1 MASERVLDPVD
12 RVSEV
17 MFGLFMVL
25 TFTGALSVASAGKEE
40 VRTMLATAIGCN
52 TAWGLVDGVMYVL
65 RNLVTRGHR
74 RALVHEVRAAARSE
88 DAQALIAGE
97 IGPLAQAIDAAQIER
112 LRQWLVAQP
121 DSALPRVAVT
131 AQDLRGAVGIFL
143 LVFASTFPVVLPFV
157 FVADLKLAMRLSGA
171 IAIAMMF
178 GCGYSWGRY
187 AGLKPWRS
195 GLALVALGIATE
207 AVIIALGG

>member
-74 RALVHEVRAAARSE
+74 RALAREVRAAARSE
-88 DAQALIAGE
+88 DAQTLIAGE